1 HVCLKAP
8 WTGAIILIVLFEL
21 TSTLGNTNAQGSVEA
36 VGFCATH
43 PWVATGGTDGGMKV
57 WDTVSGTCRHT
68 CSHPAA
74 VTRLE
79 WHPAAPV

>member
-1 HVCLKAP
+1 MYASKRRGQVR
-8 WTGAIILIVLFEL
+8 LFDHPNR
-21 TSTLGNTNAQGSVEA
+21 TYVPGNTNAQGSVEA
-36 VGFCATH
+36 VGFCAIH

-68 CSHPAA
+68 CLHPAA

>member
-1 HVCLKAP
+1 
-8 WTGAIILIVLFEL
+8 
-21 TSTLGNTNAQGSVEA
+21 SVEA

-79 WHPAAPV
+79 WHPAAPVSRERGRHQW